1 MEFLKQIA
9 QGRERKL
16 DGPAKKVGRRRVHVC
31 TVYLPA
37 SVSASGSQGAAMQN
51 PGSSQSCARP
61 ISRSRFPFLLQPS
74 PIQVSPNRLQNYKP
88 EIACCG
94 MKNLN
99 RTSSQNLSLILEGI
113 RQEIIIVLTFTA
125 VPTQNHH
132 ASVNRYG
139 RGVLAR
145 CNSSVLGF
153 QGGCHSK
160 MAQAKVLGQTSHL
173 KIKKQLVSGT
183 K

>member
-1 MEFLKQIA
+1 
-9 QGRERKL
+9 
-16 DGPAKKVGRRRVHVC
+16 
-31 TVYLPA
+31 
-37 SVSASGSQGAAMQN
+37 
-51 PGSSQSCARP
+51 
-61 ISRSRFPFLLQPS
+61 
-74 PIQVSPNRLQNYKP
+74 LQNYKP

-94 MKNLN
+94 MKKLN
-99 RTSSQNLSLILEGI
+99 MTSSQNLSLILEGI

-173 KIKKQLVSGT
+173 KIKNNLCREQNKLVPIGMDDQQNFSHLIKKTIQLVNATSVIIILVSVT
-183 K
+183 NQTSISVKEVCT